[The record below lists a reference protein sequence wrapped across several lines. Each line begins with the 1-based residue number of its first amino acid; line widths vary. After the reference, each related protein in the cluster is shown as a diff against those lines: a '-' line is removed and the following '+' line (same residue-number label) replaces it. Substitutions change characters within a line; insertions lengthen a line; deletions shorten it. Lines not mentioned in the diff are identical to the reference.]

1 MKTEDIAQGY
11 DIHKTYTADN
21 SFPLVSFYVDSTDTL
36 HYGLAFHKWKEELK
50 HNFMCIIDLGR
61 KIQNVK
67 ETLLDLD
74 DKFPNTDDLEN
85 GNIFENNVY
94 IFKFYGRIWKPV
106 ERQVKKNEWKYKK
119 LPVRNYV
126 SRIIK

>member
-1 MKTEDIAQGY
+1 MKTEDFAQSY
-11 DIHKTYTADN
+11 EIQKTYTADN
-21 SFPLVSFYVDSTDTL
+21 SFPLVCFYTDGTETP
-36 HYGLAFHKWKEELK
+36 HYGLAYHKWKEEK
-50 HNFMCIIDLGR
+50 NNFMCVIDLGSE
-61 KIQNVK
+61 IQNVK
-67 ETLLDLD
+67 ETLINLD
-74 DKFPNTDDLEN
+74 DTFPDTNDLEN
-85 GNIFENNVY
+85 GSILEKNVY